1 MGSAAGLVV
10 FDPSGITGHPDH
22 AAATAAALAAAAAR
36 GLPVLGWTLPR
47 AVAEQLN
54 AEFDTGFVGDQ
65 PDDIDLVLTV
75 ARDRQRIASLAHA
88 SQAVPTSVLWRRLE
102 LLGDTEHLRWLRRP
116 VTPAPAS
123 TTSPADARR
132 APAAWTRPA

>member
-1 MGSAAGLVV
+1 
-10 FDPSGITGHPDH
+10 
-22 AAATAAALAAAAAR
+22 
-36 GLPVLGWTLPR
+36 VLGWTLPT

-88 SQAVPTSVLWRRLE
+88 SQAVPTSVPWRRLE